1 MFPNAKPGGFHSTS
15 MLRSN
20 NVWFCAARPF
30 SLFLPPMLSPRRH
43 DAIEENLCRNLWQDL
58 SGGSCWLV
66 EWVGNAGECRVYI
79 YIYNPKN
86 PFWFGTLVGQVPQGE
101 TGEGPKIVFYV
112 FLVFSR
118 ILKVCQGMLRC
129 FHEDKGPRGLNH
141 ICFECHSGS

>member
-1 MFPNAKPGGFHSTS
+1 MADLVG
-15 MLRSN
+15 
-20 NVWFCAARPF
+20 W
-30 SLFLPPMLSPRRH
+30 
-43 DAIEENLCRNLWQDL
+43 L
-58 SGGSCWLV
+58 SGLETLV
-66 EWVGNAGECRVYI
+66 SVVYI
-79 YIYNPKN
+79 YIYIYITQRIHSGLGPS
-86 PFWFGTLVGQVPQGE
+86 WGQVPQGE

>member
-30 SLFLPPMLSPRRH
+30 SLFYPPCYRQGATTRSKRIS
-43 DAIEENLCRNLWQDL
+43 AETSWQDL

-79 YIYNPKN
+79 YITQRIHSGLGPS
-86 PFWFGTLVGQVPQGE
+86 WGQVPQGE